1 MLFPE
6 IDKMIEKVGSKYL
19 LVAAAAKRARQ
30 LKDGA
35 PLTISNP
42 TSHKEVGKALEEIM
56 SGTITLEELLDEDE
70 NKSKKK

>member
-19 LVAAAAKRARQ
+19 LVTAAAKRARQ

-35 PLTISNP
+35 SLTINNA
-42 TSHKEVGKALEEIM
+42 TAHKEVGKALEEIV
-56 SGTITLEELLDEDE
+56 SGTIVLEDAKDEGDYKQE
-70 NKSKKK
+70 